1 MLSLWYQLAKGAL
14 WCATARD
21 ADVVSY
27 LDSDSRVAFE
37 ISVNQPPVAPRP
49 YHRVP
54 SANPST

>member
-1 MLSLWYQLAKGAL
+1 
-14 WCATARD
+14 
-21 ADVVSY
+21 VVSY

-54 SANPST
+54 SANRST